1 MCDVA
6 VWLTCPKLGTAFD
19 GTVAVPFRVYV
30 WTAVCGSVFS
40 EFMGLAVIAVGAG
53 HQFQAVVVKIID
65 ISIDLHNPALK
76 FAGVGRII
84 PGTVLLDPAGS
95 HDLVGAKEE
104 PVVLVINPVVG
115 TVISGTPLIFHTL

>member
-53 HQFQAVVVKIID
+53 HQFQAVVVKIIN
-65 ISIDLHNPALK
+65 ISVDLHNTALK
-76 FAGVGRII
+76 FAGISCI
-84 PGTVLLDPAGS
+84 VLGAISLDPSGS
-95 HDLVGAKEE
+95 H
-104 PVVLVINPVVG
+104 
-115 TVISGTPLIFHTL
+115 

>member
-30 WTAVCGSVFS
+30 WTAVCGSIFCKLMVS
-40 EFMGLAVIAVGAG
+40 AIIVIVASYHLAAAG
-53 HQFQAVVVKIID
+53 VEIIN